1 MLAVAP
7 AFPMHLSHTEVGLDG
22 SLSEHFHR

>member
-7 AFPMHLSHTEVGLDG
+7 AFPIRLSLIEVGLDG
-22 SLSEHFHR
+22 SLSERFHR